1 MLKAPPVALD
11 RLLELHGV
19 ALLWGQKICADQLK
33 IMAAGLISQ
42 QRFSTR

>member
-1 MLKAPPVALD
+1 MLKAPSVALD

-19 ALLWGQKICADQLK
+19 AILWGRKICADQQN
-33 IMAAGLISQ
+33 IVSARLISQ